1 MCADFVEL
9 VKIIWIAIGYVA
21 IMIYNFLDSM
31 LHALYTL
38 YHMSYKFNV
47 IHAKYGTIR
56 DA

>member
-21 IMIYNFLDSM
+21 IQTLYSM
-31 LHALYTL
+31 LHVLYTL
-38 YHMSYKFNV
+38 NHSYV
-47 IHAKYGTIR
+47 LQVQYVYAKDGTIR